1 MVKYYF
7 VNLEQNWQIKT
18 VNFSTP
24 IPDNPELTIEN

>member
-7 VNLEQNWQIKT
+7 VNLEQYWSIKT

-24 IPDNPELTIEN
+24 DPDKPELTIEN